1 MAPSW
6 APVLTRRAQKKL
18 RLMARVGDLVADCSN
33 AVYDLVTADLL
44 EEVPVSVLSILLA
57 QLVHLTLVLR
67 EEVERRGLR

>member
-1 MAPSW
+1 
-6 APVLTRRAQKKL
+6 
-18 RLMARVGDLVADCSN
+18 MARVGDLVADCSN

-57 QLVHLTLVLR
+57 QLVHLTLVLQ